1 MPHDSASFTLAMSAF
16 LQSIINRIIFHSIA
30 MRLKMNR
37 NILLYGIIC
46 ALAIT
51 AGVLG
56 YQYYKEQQKPS
67 GVEINIGKRGIT
79 IEEK

>member
-1 MPHDSASFTLAMSAF
+1 
-16 LQSIINRIIFHSIA
+16 
-30 MRLKMNR
+30 MNR

-56 YQYYKEQQKPS
+56 YKYYKEQQKPS
-67 GVEINIGKRGIT
+67 GVEISIGKRGVT